1 MRLIFLSIRY
11 KINVVQQGA
20 TWYTNPR
27 KGLAIMHLKK
37 TPVRNGRIYLSA
49 VESRRDP
56 KTKQTKKV
64 TIQKFGYM
72 DELEKI
78 YTDPIGHFSAVVAQ
92 MNEAKTKEKSALTIT
107 INSTH
112 QVEGNERK
120 NFGYVALSSIYH
132 ELEIHKFMAG
142 RQQSLEIEYSLN
154 SVLRLL
160 VFSRLLAPGS
170 KKKAYD
176 EREWFFE
183 RCDFALVDVYRA
195 LSRFAEYTEALQL
208 WMHERIVAT
217 YGRDTSVTYYDVTNY
232 YFEIDEQD
240 ELRRKGVS
248 KEHRPD
254 PIVQMGLLMDNNGI
268 PMAYQ
273 LFPGN
278 ANDCT
283 TLLPILKR
291 IRRQFQTGKA
301 VVVSDKGLN
310 TQKNAYYLANRRG
323 GYVFSQSVRGGNA
336 ELKKYV
342 LVQSGYNEN
351 ESGFKKKSRQFTRHI
366 EFEDDNGQ
374 VIRATIAE
382 KQVVF
387 YSPEYDRRTKA
398 DRASAIKKARAIIN
412 NPKNFTKQ
420 NTYGAA
426 KYVRQ
431 IEYDK
436 STGKIVTPASKLS
449 FNEEVLAEDEKY
461 DGYYVIVTNRYEK
474 YDDWIIDTY
483 RGLWRIEETFKVT
496 KSELE
501 ARPVYASRQDRIQAH
516 FLICFVALIII
527 RILQL
532 KLGNAYSAGRIL
544 ESLSKTCCSHLKD
557 NFHMFDYNDEVTA
570 QIGSLMGINFAQKF
584 RSQAE
589 IKNIVAIVKNS

>member
-1 MRLIFLSIRY
+1 MH
-11 KINVVQQGA
+11 
-20 TWYTNPR
+20 
-27 KGLAIMHLKK
+27 MHLKK
-37 TPVRNGRIYLSA
+37 TPQRSGRTYLSI

-56 KTKQTKKV
+56 KTGMPKKV
-64 TIQKFGYM
+64 TIQKLGYL
-72 DELEKI
+72 DELAKQ
-78 YTDPIGHFSAVVAQ
+78 YTDPIKYCNGLIAE
-92 MNEAKTKEKSALTIT
+92 MNREKAEEKAAMTIT
-107 INSTH
+107 LSATQ

-120 NFGYVALSSIYH
+120 NFGYVALSAVYH
-132 ELEIHKFMAG
+132 ELGIHKFLAG
-142 RQQSLEIEYSLN
+142 RQKSLDVEYNLN
-154 SVLRLL
+154 SIMRLL

-183 RCDFALVDVYRA
+183 RSDFNLTDMYRS
-195 LSRFAEYTEALQL
+195 LSRFSGYGEALQL
-208 WMHERIVAT
+208 WMHERITAK

-301 VVVSDKGLN
+301 IVVSDKGLN

-336 ELKKYV
+336 ELKRYV
-342 LVQSGYNEN
+342 LKQSDYTET
-351 ESGFKKKSRQFTRHI
+351 ESGFKQKSRQFTRSV
-366 EFEDDNGQ
+366 EFEDDYGQ
-374 VIRATIAE
+374 TIRATIPE

-387 YSPEYDRRTKA
+387 YSPEYDRRAKA
-398 DRASAIKKARAIIN
+398 DRATAIKKARAIIHS
-412 NPKNFTKQ
+412 PKNFTKQ
-420 NTYGAA
+420 NSYGAA

-436 STGKIVTPASKLS
+436 STGEILTPASKLS
-449 FNEEVLAEDEKY
+449 FNEEALAEDEKY
-461 DGYYVIVTNRYEK
+461 DGYYVIVTNRHDK
-474 YDDWIIDTY
+474 PDDWVIETY

-501 ARPVYASRQDRIQAH
+501 ARPVYVSRQDSIQAH
-516 FLICFVALIII
+516 FLICFVSLVIV
-527 RILQL
+527 RLLQL
-532 KLGNAYSAGRIL
+532 KLDNAFSVGKIL
-544 ESLSKTCCSHLKD
+544 NSLSKSCCSLVKD
-557 NFHMFDYNDEVTA
+557 NFHMFDYHDDVTA
-570 QIGSLMGINFAQKF
+570 AVGKLFGINFAQKF

-589 IKNIVAIVKNS
+589 IKNIAASSKIV

>member
-1 MRLIFLSIRY
+1 
-11 KINVVQQGA
+11 
-20 TWYTNPR
+20 
-27 KGLAIMHLKK
+27 MHMKK
-37 TPVRNGRIYLSA
+37 TPVRNGRTYLSV

-56 KTKQTKKV
+56 KTGQVKKV
-64 TIQKFGYM
+64 TIQKFGYL
-72 DELEKI
+72 DELEKE
-78 YTDPIGHFSAVVAQ
+78 YADPIGHFSDIVAR
-92 MNEAKTKEKSALTIT
+92 MNQAKAEDKIALTVT
-107 INSTH
+107 LDST
-112 QVEGNERK
+112 QRVEGNERK
-120 NFGYVALSSIYH
+120 NFGYVALSAIYH
-132 ELEIHKFMAG
+132 ELEIHKFLNG
-142 RQQSLEIEYSLN
+142 RQRALEVSYSLN
-154 SVLRLL
+154 SVMRLL
-160 VFSRLLAPGS
+160 VFARLLAPGS

-183 RCDFALVDVYRA
+183 RSDFSLVDMYRA
-195 LSRFAEYTEALQL
+195 LSRLAGYSEALQL
-208 WMHERIVAT
+208 WMHERIVAN

-254 PIVQMGLLMDNNGI
+254 PIVQMGLLTDNNGI

-301 VVVSDKGLN
+301 IVVSDKGLN

-323 GYVFSQSVRGGNA
+323 GYVFSQTVRGGTA
-336 ELKKYV
+336 ELKRYV
-342 LVQSGYNEN
+342 LKQSDYQEE
-351 ESGFKKKSRQFTRHI
+351 ESGFKKKSRQFTRNI

-374 VIRATIAE
+374 IIRAAIAE

-387 YSPEYDRRTKA
+387 YSPEYDRRAKA
-398 DRASAIKKARAIIN
+398 DRAAAIKKALTIID

-420 NTYGAA
+420 NTHGAA
-426 KYVRQ
+426 KYIRQ

-436 STGKIVTPASKLS
+436 TTGEIITPASKLS
-449 FNEEVLAEDEKY
+449 FNVETLAEEEKY
-461 DGYYVIVTNRYEK
+461 DGYYAIVTNRYDK
-474 YDDWIIDTY
+474 SDDWIIDTY
-483 RGLWRIEETFKVT
+483 RGLWRIEESFRVT

-501 ARPVYASRQDRIQAH
+501 ARPVYVSRQDRIQAH
-516 FLICFVALIII
+516 FLICFVSLVII
-527 RILQL
+527 RLLQL
-532 KLGNAYSAGRIL
+532 KLNNTFSAGKIL
-544 ESLSKTCCSHLKD
+544 NSLSKSCCSRIKD
-557 NFHMFDYNDEVTA
+557 NFHMFDYHDEVTA
-570 QIGSLMGINFAQKF
+570 QLRTLLGIDFAQKF

-589 IKNIVAIVKNS
+589 IKNISATAKII

>member
-1 MRLIFLSIRY
+1 
-11 KINVVQQGA
+11 
-20 TWYTNPR
+20 
-27 KGLAIMHLKK
+27 MHLKK
-37 TPVRNGRIYLSA
+37 TTAQNGRTHLSIA
-49 VESRRDP
+49 ESRRDP
-56 KTKQTKKV
+56 KTGQTKKV
-64 TIQKFGYM
+64 TVQKVGYV
-72 DELEKI
+72 DVLEKE
-78 YTDPIGHFSAVVAQ
+78 YTDPIAHFTTVVAE
-92 MNEAKTKEKSALTIT
+92 MNQKRAEEKAAMTIT
-107 INSTH
+107 LNTTQ
-112 QVEGNERK
+112 QVEGNERR
-120 NFGYVALSSIYH
+120 NFGYVALSAVYH
-132 ELEIHKFMAG
+132 ELELHKFFAR
-142 RQQSLEIEYSLN
+142 RQKSLDVEYNLN
-154 SVLRLL
+154 SIMRLL
-160 VFSRLLAPGS
+160 VFSRLLSPGS

-183 RCDFALVDVYRA
+183 RSDFSLTDMYRS
-195 LSRFAEYTEALQL
+195 LSRFAGYGEALQL
-208 WMHERIVAT
+208 WMHERIVAA

-323 GYVFSQSVRGGNA
+323 GYVFSQSVRGGSA
-336 ELKKYV
+336 ELKRYV
-342 LVQSGYNEN
+342 LKQSDYAET
-351 ESGFKKKSRQFTRHI
+351 EKGFKQKSRQFTRHV

-374 VIRATIAE
+374 IIRAGIAE

-387 YSPEYDRRTKA
+387 YSPEYDRRAKA
-398 DRASAIKKARAIIN
+398 DRAAAVKKAYSIIN

-431 IEYDK
+431 IEYHK
-436 STGKIVTPASKLS
+436 STGEIITPTSKLS
-449 FNEEVLAEDEKY
+449 FNEEALAEDEKY
-461 DGYYVIVTNRYEK
+461 DGYYVIVTNRHDK
-474 YDDWIIDTY
+474 PDDWVIDTY

-501 ARPVYASRQDRIQAH
+501 ARPVYVSRQDSIEAH
-516 FLICFVALIII
+516 FLTCFVSLVII
-527 RILQL
+527 RLLQL
-532 KLGNAYSAGRIL
+532 R
-544 ESLSKTCCSHLKD
+544 TCI
-557 NFHMFDYNDEVTA
+557 
-570 QIGSLMGINFAQKF
+570 Q
-584 RSQAE
+584 
-589 IKNIVAIVKNS
+589 

>member
-1 MRLIFLSIRY
+1 MY
-11 KINVVQQGA
+11 
-20 TWYTNPR
+20 
-27 KGLAIMHLKK
+27 LKK
-37 TPVRNGRIYLSA
+37 TNKPNGRTYLSI
-49 VESRRDP
+49 VESRRDGKSKHS
-56 KTKQTKKV
+56 KTITVKKL
-64 TIQKFGYM
+64 GYL
-72 DELEKI
+72 DELAKEHA
-78 YTDPIGHFSAVVAQ
+78 DPIGHCMDIITQ
-92 MNEAKTKEKSALTIT
+92 MNRAKAEEKAALTIT
-107 INSTH
+107 VDGTQQI
-112 QVEGNERK
+112 EGNERR
-120 NFGYVALSSIYH
+120 NFGYVVLSSIYH
-132 ELEIHKFMAG
+132 ELGIHKFLAG
-142 RQQSLEIEYSLN
+142 RQKSLDVEYNLN
-154 SVLRLL
+154 SVMRLL

-170 KKKAYD
+170 KKKAFD

-183 RCDFALVDVYRA
+183 RSDFSMIDMYRA
-195 LSRFAEYTEALQL
+195 LGRFAGYAEALQL
-208 WMHERIVAT
+208 WIHERVVAA

-232 YFEIDEQD
+232 YFEIDKQD

-248 KEHRPD
+248 KERRPD

-342 LVQSGYNEN
+342 LNQSDYQET
-351 ESGFKKKSRQFTRHI
+351 ESGFKKKSRQFTRHV

-374 VIRATIAE
+374 IVRAAIAE

-387 YSPEYDRRTKA
+387 YSPEYGRRAKA
-398 DRASAIKKARAIIN
+398 DRAAAIKKARAIID
-412 NPKNFTKQ
+412 NPQNFSKQ
-420 NTYGAA
+420 NSYGAA
-426 KYVRQ
+426 KYIRQ

-436 STGKIVTPASKLS
+436 STGEIVTPASKLS
-449 FNEEVLAEDEKY
+449 FNEETLAEDEKY
-461 DGYYVIVTNRYEK
+461 DGYYVIVTNRHDK
-474 YDDWIIDTY
+474 PDDWIIDTY

-501 ARPVYASRQDRIQAH
+501 ARPVYVSRQDSIEAH
-516 FLICFVALIII
+516 FLICFVSLVII
-527 RILQL
+527 RLLQR
-532 KLGNAYSAGRIL
+532 KLNNAFSAGKIL
-544 ESLSKTCCSHLKD
+544 NSLSKTCCSHIKN
-557 NFHMFDYNDEVTA
+557 NFHMFDYHDEVTA
-570 QIGSLMGINFAQKF
+570 QLGLLFNINFAQKF
-584 RSQAE
+584 RSQAD
-589 IKNIVAIVKNS
+589 IKNIAASSKNI

>member
-1 MRLIFLSIRY
+1 MY
-11 KINVVQQGA
+11 
-20 TWYTNPR
+20 
-27 KGLAIMHLKK
+27 LKK
-37 TPVRNGRIYLSA
+37 TPSRNGRTHLSI

-56 KTKQTKKV
+56 KTGKTKKV
-64 TIQKFGYM
+64 TVKTLGYL
-72 DELEKI
+72 DVLEKEHE
-78 YTDPIGHFSAVVAQ
+78 DPLKYFAELVAQ
-92 MNEAKTKEKSALTIT
+92 MNNEKAEVKAEMTIT
-107 INSTH
+107 VNGT
-112 QVEGNERK
+112 QRVTGNERK
-120 NFGYVALSSIYH
+120 NFGYVALSAIYH
-132 ELEIHKFMAG
+132 ELEIHKFLNG
-142 RQQSLEIEYSLN
+142 RQKSLDVTYSLN
-154 SVLRLL
+154 AVMRLL
-160 VFSRLLAPGS
+160 VFLRLLAPGS
-170 KKKAYD
+170 KKRAYD
-176 EREWFFE
+176 QRNWFFE
-183 RCDFALVDVYRA
+183 RSDFSLVDMYRA
-195 LSRFAEYTEALQL
+195 LSRFAGYNEALQL
-208 WMHERIVAT
+208 WMHERIVAA

-278 ANDCT
+278 TNDCT

-336 ELKKYV
+336 ELKRYV
-342 LVQSGYNEN
+342 LKQSDYQEG

-374 VIRATIAE
+374 KICATIAE
-382 KQVVF
+382 KQVAF
-387 YSPEYDRRTKA
+387 YSPEYDRRAKA
-398 DRASAIKKARAIIN
+398 DRAAAIKKARAIIDK
-412 NPKNFTKQ
+412 PGNFTKQ

-426 KYVRQ
+426 KYIRQ

-436 STGKIVTPASKLS
+436 STGEIITPKNKLL
-449 FNEEVLAEDEKY
+449 FNEEALAEDEKY
-461 DGYYVIVTNRYEK
+461 DGYYVIATNRYDK
-474 YDDWIIDTY
+474 PDDWIIETY
-483 RGLWRIEETFKVT
+483 RGLWRIEESFRVT

-501 ARPVYASRQDRIQAH
+501 ARPVFVSRQDRIQAH
-516 FLICFVALIII
+516 FLICFISLVII

-532 KLGNAYSAGRIL
+532 KLNNVFSAGKIL
-544 ESLSKTCCSHLKD
+544 NSLSNVCCSLIKD
-557 NFHMFDYNDEVTA
+557 NFHMFDYHDEVME
-570 QIGSLMGINFAQKF
+570 QIGGLLGVSFDQKF
-584 RSQAE
+584 RTQAD
-589 IKNIVAIVKNS
+589 IKNIVATAKKL

>member
-1 MRLIFLSIRY
+1 
-11 KINVVQQGA
+11 
-20 TWYTNPR
+20 
-27 KGLAIMHLKK
+27 
-37 TPVRNGRIYLSA
+37 VRNGRTYLSV

-56 KTKQTKKV
+56 KTGQSKKV
-64 TIQKFGYM
+64 TIQKLGYL
-72 DELEKI
+72 DVLEKE
-78 YTDPIGHFSAVVAQ
+78 YSDPVKHFTQVVAE
-92 MNEAKTKEKSALTIT
+92 MNQAKAKEKAALTIT
-107 INSTH
+107 IDSTH

-120 NFGYVALSSIYH
+120 NFGYVALSVIYH
-132 ELEIHKFMAG
+132 ELEIHKFLAG
-142 RQQSLEIEYSLN
+142 RQQSLEVTYSLN
-154 SVLRLL
+154 SIMRLL

-183 RCDFALVDVYRA
+183 RSDFSLADMYRG
-195 LSRFAEYTEALQL
+195 LSRFAGYAEALQL
-208 WMHERIVAT
+208 WIHERIVAT
-217 YGRDTSVTYYDVTNY
+217 HGRDTSITYYDVTNY

-301 VVVSDKGLN
+301 IVVSDKGLN

-323 GYVFSQSVRGGNA
+323 GYVFSQSVRGGTA
-336 ELKKYV
+336 ELKRYV
-342 LVQSGYNEN
+342 LKQSDYQEA
-351 ESGFKKKSRQFTRHI
+351 ESGFRKKSRQFTRRI

-374 VIRATIAE
+374 LIRATIAE

-387 YSPEYDRRTKA
+387 YSPEYDRRVKA
-398 DRASAIKKARAIIN
+398 DRAATIKKAHAIIS

-436 STGKIVTPASKLS
+436 STGEILTPASKLS
-449 FNEEVLAEDEKY
+449 FNEETLAEDEKY
-461 DGYYVIVTNRYEK
+461 DGYYVIVSNRHDK
-474 YDDWIIDTY
+474 SDDWIIDTY

-496 KSELE
+496 IEFFIESELSMKNLFPACGDFRLRMTPSFSIE
-501 ARPVYASRQDRIQAH
+501 
-516 FLICFVALIII
+516 
-527 RILQL
+527 
-532 KLGNAYSAGRIL
+532 NA
-544 ESLSKTCCSHLKD
+544 
-557 NFHMFDYNDEVTA
+557 
-570 QIGSLMGINFAQKF
+570 
-584 RSQAE
+584 
-589 IKNIVAIVKNS
+589 IKAN

>member
-1 MRLIFLSIRY
+1 
-11 KINVVQQGA
+11 
-20 TWYTNPR
+20 
-27 KGLAIMHLKK
+27 
-37 TPVRNGRIYLSA
+37 
-49 VESRRDP
+49 
-56 KTKQTKKV
+56 
-64 TIQKFGYM
+64 
-72 DELEKI
+72 
-78 YTDPIGHFSAVVAQ
+78 
-92 MNEAKTKEKSALTIT
+92 
-107 INSTH
+107 
-112 QVEGNERK
+112 
-120 NFGYVALSSIYH
+120 
-132 ELEIHKFMAG
+132 MA
-142 RQQSLEIEYSLN
+142 N
-154 SVLRLL
+154 
-160 VFSRLLAPGS
+160 
-170 KKKAYD
+170 
-176 EREWFFE
+176 
-183 RCDFALVDVYRA
+183 
-195 LSRFAEYTEALQL
+195 
-208 WMHERIVAT
+208 

-323 GYVFSQSVRGGNA
+323 GYVFSQSVRGGSA

-342 LVQSGYNEN
+342 LKQSDYHEK
-351 ESGFKKKSRQFTRHI
+351 ESGFKQKSRQFTRHI
-366 EFEDDNGQ
+366 EFEDDKGQ
-374 VIRATIAE
+374 VIRTTIAE

-387 YSPEYDRRTKA
+387 YSPEYDRRAKA
-398 DRASAIKKARAIIN
+398 DRAAAIKKARAIID

-426 KYVRQ
+426 KYIRQ

-436 STGKIVTPASKLS
+436 STGEIITPASKLL
-449 FNEEVLAEDEKY
+449 FNEEVLAEEEKY
-461 DGYYVIVTNRYEK
+461 DGYYVIATNRYDK
-474 YDDWIIDTY
+474 PDDWVIDTY
-483 RGLWRIEETFKVT
+483 RGLWRIEETFRVT

-501 ARPVYASRQDRIQAH
+501 ARPVYVSRQDRIQAH

-527 RILQL
+527 RLLQL
-532 KLGNAYSAGRIL
+532 KLNNVFSAKRIL
-544 ESLSKTCCSHLKD
+544 DSLSKSCCSLIKD

-570 QIGSLMGINFAQKF
+570 QIGALFDIDFDQKF

-589 IKNIVAIVKNS
+589 IKNIAAAVKNY

>member
-1 MRLIFLSIRY
+1 MY
-11 KINVVQQGA
+11 
-20 TWYTNPR
+20 
-27 KGLAIMHLKK
+27 LKK
-37 TPVRNGRIYLSA
+37 TNKPNGRTYLSI
-49 VESRRDP
+49 VESKRDGKSKHS
-56 KTKQTKKV
+56 KTVNVKSL
-64 TIQKFGYM
+64 GYL
-72 DELEKI
+72 DELAKEHA
-78 YTDPIGHFSAVVAQ
+78 DPIAHCMEIIGK
-92 MNEAKTKEKSALTIT
+92 MNRERADAKTSLTIT
-107 INSTH
+107 IDAT
-112 QVEGNERK
+112 QQIEGNERR
-120 NFGYVALSSIYH
+120 NFGYVALSAVYH
-132 ELEIHKFMAG
+132 ELGIHKFLAG
-142 RQQSLEIEYSLN
+142 RQKALDVEYNLN
-154 SVLRLL
+154 SIMRLL
-160 VFSRLLAPGS
+160 VFSRLLSPGS

-176 EREWFFE
+176 ERDWFFE
-183 RCDFALVDVYRA
+183 RSDFSLIDMYRS
-195 LSRFAEYTEALQL
+195 LSRFAGYGEALQL
-208 WMHERIVAT
+208 WIHERIRET

-301 VVVSDKGLN
+301 IVVSDKGLN
-310 TQKNAYYLANRRG
+310 TGKNAYYLANRRG

-336 ELKKYV
+336 ELKRYV
-342 LVQSGYNEN
+342 LKQSDYIET
-351 ESGFKKKSRQFTRHI
+351 ESGFKQKSRQFTRHV

-374 VIRATIAE
+374 IVCGAIAE

-387 YSPEYDRRTKA
+387 YSPEYDRRAKA
-398 DRASAIKKARAIIN
+398 DRAAAIKKARAIIN

-436 STGKIVTPASKLS
+436 STGEIITSANKLS

-461 DGYYVIVTNRYEK
+461 DGYYVIVTNRYDK
-474 YDDWIIDTY
+474 PDDWVIDTY
-483 RGLWRIEETFKVT
+483 RGLWRIEETFKIT
-496 KSELE
+496 KSDLE
-501 ARPVYASRQDRIQAH
+501 ARPVYVSRQDSIQAH
-516 FLICFVALIII
+516 FLICFVSLVII
-527 RILQL
+527 RLLQL
-532 KLGNAYSAGRIL
+532 KLTHAFPTGRIL
-544 ESLSKTCCSHLKD
+544 ASLSKTCCSHIKN
-557 NFHMFDYNDEVTA
+557 NFHMFDYHDDVTA
-570 QIGSLMGINFAQKF
+570 AVGELFNINFAQKF
-584 RSQAE
+584 RTQAE
-589 IKNIVAIVKNS
+589 IKNIVAASKSV

>member
-1 MRLIFLSIRY
+1 M
-11 KINVVQQGA
+11 N
-20 TWYTNPR
+20 
-27 KGLAIMHLKK
+27 MHLKK
-37 TPVRNGRIYLSA
+37 TPVRNGRTYLSI
-49 VESRRDP
+49 VESRRDQ
-56 KTKQTKKV
+56 KTGQSKKV
-64 TIQKFGYM
+64 TVQKIGYL
-72 DELEKI
+72 DELEKK
-78 YTDPIGHFSAVVAQ
+78 YTDPVKHFTAMITE
-92 MNEAKTKEKSALTIT
+92 MNQAKAEEKAALTIT
-107 INSTH
+107 IDNTH

-120 NFGYVALSSIYH
+120 NFGYVALSAVYH
-132 ELEIHKFMAG
+132 ELEIHKFLAG
-142 RQQSLEIEYSLN
+142 RQQSLEVTYNLN
-154 SVLRLL
+154 SIMHLL

-170 KKKAYD
+170 KKRAYD

-183 RCDFALVDVYRA
+183 RSDFSLVDMYRG
-195 LSRFAEYTEALQL
+195 LSRFAGYAEALQL
-208 WMHERIVAT
+208 WIHERIVAT
-217 YGRDTSVTYYDVTNY
+217 YGRDTSITYYDVTNY

-301 VVVSDKGLN
+301 IVVSDKGLN

-323 GYVFSQSVRGGNA
+323 GYVFSQSVRGGTA

-342 LVQSGYNEN
+342 LRQTDYQVV

-366 EFEDDNGQ
+366 EFEDDTGQ
-374 VIRATIAE
+374 MIRATIAE

-387 YSPEYDRRTKA
+387 YSPEYDRRAKA
-398 DRASAIKKARAIIN
+398 DRAAAIKKARAIID

-426 KYVRQ
+426 KYIRQ

-436 STGKIVTPASKLS
+436 STGEILTPACKLS
-449 FNEEVLAEDEKY
+449 FNEEALAEDEQY
-461 DGYYVIVTNRYEK
+461 DGYYVIVSNRHDK
-474 YDDWIIDTY
+474 SDDWIIDTY

-496 KSELE
+496 KSDLE
-501 ARPVYASRQDRIQAH
+501 ARPVYVSRQDRIEAH
-516 FLICFVALIII
+516 FLICFISLVIARL
-527 RILQL
+527 LQL
-532 KLGNAYSAGRIL
+532 KLNNAFSVGKIL
-544 ESLSKTCCSHLKD
+544 NSLAKTCCSLLKD
-557 NFHMFDYNDEVTA
+557 NFHMFDYHDEVTR
-570 QIGSLMGINFAQKF
+570 QIGTLFGINFAQKF

-589 IKNIVAIVKNS
+589 IKNIVASSKKF

>member
-1 MRLIFLSIRY
+1 MDTNKY
-11 KINVVQQGA
+11 GA
-20 TWYTNPR
+20 TGRNMIYSSYEVI
-27 KGLAIMHLKK
+27 LMHLKK
-37 TPVRNGRIYLSA
+37 TPVRNGRTYLSA

-56 KTKQTKKV
+56 KSGKVKKV
-64 TIQKFGYM
+64 TIQKFGYL
-72 DELEKI
+72 DELEKEHA
-78 YTDPIGHFSAVVAQ
+78 DPVTHFSDVVAR
-92 MNEAKTKEKSALTIT
+92 MNQAKADEKSAFTVTLD
-107 INSTH
+107 STH
-112 QVEGNERK
+112 RVDGDERK
-120 NFGYVALSSIYH
+120 NFGYVALSVVYH
-132 ELEIHKFMAG
+132 ELEIHKFLNA
-142 RQQSLEIEYSLN
+142 RQRALDVQYNLN
-154 SVLRLL
+154 SIMRLL

-183 RCDFALVDVYRA
+183 RSDFDLVDLYRA
-195 LSRFAEYTEALQL
+195 LSRFAGYAEALQL
-208 WMHERIVAT
+208 WIHERIVAT
-217 YGRDTSVTYYDVTNY
+217 YGRDTSITYYDVTNY

-254 PIVQMGLLMDNNGI
+254 PIVQMGLLMDNNAI

-278 ANDCT
+278 TNDCT

-301 VVVSDKGLN
+301 IIVSDKGLN

-323 GYVFSQSVRGGNA
+323 GYVFSQTVRGGSA
-336 ELKKYV
+336 ELKEYV
-342 LVQSGYNEN
+342 LKQSGYNEE

-374 VIRATIAE
+374 IIRATIAE

-387 YSPEYDRRTKA
+387 YSPEYDRRAKA
-398 DRASAIKKARAIIN
+398 DRAAIVKKARTIIN

-420 NTYGAA
+420 NTFGAA
-426 KYVRQ
+426 KYIRQ

-436 STGKIVTPASKLS
+436 STGEIVTPASELL
-449 FNEEVLAEDEKY
+449 FNDEVLAEEEKY

-474 YDDWIIDTY
+474 PDDWIIDTY
-483 RGLWRIEETFKVT
+483 RGLWRIEESFRVT

-501 ARPVYASRQDRIQAH
+501 ARPVYVSRIDRIQAH
-516 FLICFVALIII
+516 FLICFVSLVIIKL
-527 RILQL
+527 LQL
-532 KLGNAYSAGRIL
+532 KLNNTFSAGKIII
-544 ESLSKTCCSHLKD
+544 SLSKTCCSRIKD
-557 NFHMFDYNDEVTA
+557 NFHMFDYHDDVTA
-570 QIGSLMGINFAQKF
+570 QIGTLINVDFGQKF
-584 RSQAE
+584 RTQAD
-589 IKNIVAIVKNS
+589 IKNMLASSKNF